1 MGLFQ
6 RIAQGQE
13 PLLPCRLLPHSVYI
27 GLEWTRGSLL
37 CTGEERNVIES
48 NYRCGLILL

>member
-13 PLLPCRLLPHSVYI
+13 PLLPCRLLPHSV
-27 GLEWTRGSLL
+27 LEWTRGSLV
-37 CTGEERNVIES
+37 TGEERNVIES
-48 NYRCGLILL
+48 TVSQNNLK